1 MQAGK
6 KNKQEQTIMTYMYE
20 NDTNKSIALCAS
32 LKSCFKKSKI
42 KQNTFL
48 QINKNQAL
56 KEVNKITNNNE
67 NNYHNTFQLRLYA
80 CGPSLETS
88 YTVLNLPAMM
98 CYFKMPL

>member
-1 MQAGK
+1 
-6 KNKQEQTIMTYMYE
+6 MTYMYE
-20 NDTNKSIALCAS
+20 NDTKKSIASCAN
-32 LKSCFKKSKI
+32 LKSCLKKNKI

-56 KEVNKITNNNE
+56 KEVSKITNNNE

-80 CGPSLETS
+80 CGSSLETS
-88 YTVLNLPAMM
+88 YTVLNLLAMM